1 MSEETGEDCVRF
13 LLYGAL
19 ADLHTIVFALKYP
32 YDLPPFSGSDSRLDE
47 HHILN
52 EPFAVVTDS
61 ATNRENSQV
70 LEGTRQAKASSLT
83 PLNL

>member
-1 MSEETGEDCVRF
+1 ENTILNSSCVDEDSDAAGDIKSF
-13 LLYGAL
+13 FFESK
-19 ADLHTIVFALKYP
+19 D
-32 YDLPPFSGSDSRLDE
+32 DLPPFSGSDSRLDE